1 MPRSNQPAPTKPTT
15 APQPETPAVNRR
27 GFIQG
32 MAAAA
37 ASAALAT
44 RLHAEDNAADTAKE
58 SPATPSTPASL
69 PKNPLKRFP
78 ILLSDSPGF
87 ISAREAAL
95 DVLKPTQAEL
105 ETGLRIHYESLVFD
119 TYGFA
124 PRAALD
130 RKKLAAA
137 IEAGASDLELQD
149 MQEDMSMTRAATV
162 PEERAE
168 LRHAFECAGVTC
180 IFENAGEESQD
191 PEVLLKRLARHT
203 YLTDMCRDVLNRA
216 VTPDDIEATHREGK
230 HCLYLT
236 GNGIPLAQQWVT
248 VEEELAPVR
257 IFFQLGIR
265 MMHLTYN
272 RRNMLGD
279 GCAEP
284 ANGGIS
290 DLGRHAIAELNRQ
303 GVIVDV
309 AHSGWRTS
317 LEAAQ
322 ASSKPMV
329 ASHTTCTALHHHIRS
344 KPDEVIK
351 AICDSGGM
359 IGICC
364 IPYFLGGSG
373 DIAALLDHIDHVA
386 KKFGVDHVGI
396 GTDVAYSSRHQDTTT
411 KLPPRAKRRTR
422 FAALWPP
429 ESRGSGR
436 YPRAASIA
444 WAAWPMFTVGLVQ
457 RGYSEEDIRKI
468 LGGNMMRVCR
478 EALKV

>member
-1 MPRSNQPAPTKPTT
+1 MPRPTKPTPTEPTST
-15 APQPETPAVNRR
+15 AQQPETPAVNRR
-27 GFIQG
+27 GFMQG
-32 MAAAA
+32 VAAAAA
-37 ASAALAT
+37 ASALAT
-44 RLHAEDNAADTAKE
+44 SLRAGENGSESGKGAAGAAPRK
-58 SPATPSTPASL
+58 TPP
-69 PKNPLKRFP
+69 KRFP
-78 ILLSDSPGF
+78 IMLSDAPGF

-95 DVLKPTQAEL
+95 DILKPTQAQL
-105 ETGLRIHYESLVFD
+105 ETGLRLHYESLVFD

-180 IFENAGEESQD
+180 IFENAGEESQA
-191 PEVLLKRLARHT
+191 PEILLKRLARHT
-203 YLTDMCRDVLNRA
+203 YLTDMCPDVLNRA
-216 VTPDDIEATHREGK
+216 ITPDDIEATHREGK

-248 VEEELAPVR
+248 VQEELAPIR

-290 DLGRHAIAELNRQ
+290 DLGREAIAELNRQ

-309 AHSGWRTS
+309 AHSGWQTS
-317 LEAAQ
+317 LEAAK

-329 ASHTTCTALHHHIRS
+329 ASHTTCTALNNHIRS

-351 AICDSGGM
+351 AICDTGGM
-359 IGICC
+359 VGICC
-364 IPYFLGGSG
+364 IPRFLGGEG
-373 DIAALLDHIDHVA
+373 DITALLDHIDHVA

-396 GTDVAYSSRHQDTTT
+396 GTDVAYRSRLDDTSV
-411 KLPPRAKRRTR
+411 KLPPRNKRRTR

-429 ESRGSGR
+429 SSLGGR
-436 YPRAASIA
+436 FPRSTSIA